1 MAVRSDL
8 KTFKNAAWLGWQ
20 MEANWTDPF
29 LFATYSIVKP
39 IAGTLILVFMF
50 MVVVGSGT
58 DEAFFSYM
66 YVGNALYM
74 YVAEVL
80 FGVTWVIHDDREH
93 YMTLKQIYIAPISFY
108 AYILGRAA
116 IKIAITS
123 VGVLITLTFGILVL
137 GVGINVGEIDWLLLA
152 GSLVL
157 GLGCLCIIGLGL
169 GGITFLTAR
178 HGQGINEGIAGI
190 FYVLSGV
197 IFPISI
203 LPGWAQS
210 ISKVLPVTYWMEAV
224 RRGLEPGV
232 MAELSS
238 DSGIDVTGMAGFSDL
253 FLMLVL
259 LLSAAVS
266 LVLSILIFRYAD
278 VTARRKG
285 KIDWTTSY

>member
-1 MAVRSDL
+1 VRSDL

-50 MVVVGSGT
+50 IVVVGAGT

-123 VGVLITLTFGILVL
+123 VGVLITLAFGILVL
-137 GVGINVGEIDWLLLA
+137 DVGINVGEIDWLLLA

-197 IFPISI
+197 IFPITI

-232 MAELSS
+232 MAELSP
-238 DSGIDVTGMAGFSDL
+238 DSGVDVTGMAGFSDL

>member
-1 MAVRSDL
+1 VRSDL

-50 MVVVGSGT
+50 IVVVGAGT

-137 GVGINVGEIDWLLLA
+137 DVGINVGEIDWLLLA

-197 IFPISI
+197 IFPITI

-232 MAELSS
+232 MAELSP
-238 DSGIDVTGMAGFSDL
+238 DSGVDVTGMAGFSDL